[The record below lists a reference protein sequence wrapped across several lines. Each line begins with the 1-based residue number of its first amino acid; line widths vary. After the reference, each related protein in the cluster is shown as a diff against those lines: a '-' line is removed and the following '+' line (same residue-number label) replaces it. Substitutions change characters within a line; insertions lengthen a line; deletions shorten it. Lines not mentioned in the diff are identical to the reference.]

1 MTNKYENTCFLEF
14 RYGVQTVPTTWIG
27 LEKWIQEVWR
37 EKDYMLNNVYNDGK
51 KFPALNFR
59 QHKPQ
64 LIFSLQYLSLVAFGS
79 FIYWSLQNLFFT
91 SLSPT
96 TIFLWLWILVS
107 TIFMVFISQYT
118 PGLQEIEILLEKR
131 QLLKTIWS
139 YARTGGKHIDL
150 KPSGPSKN
158 IDKKD

>member
-1 MTNKYENTCFLEF
+1 
-14 RYGVQTVPTTWIG
+14 
-27 LEKWIQEVWR
+27 
-37 EKDYMLNNVYNDGK
+37 MLNNVYNDGK

-79 FIYWSLQNLFFT
+79 FIYWSLQTLFFA
-91 SLSPT
+91 SMSPM
-96 TIFLWLWILVS
+96 TIFLWLWILVT

-139 YARTGGKHIDL
+139 YARSGGKHLDL
-150 KPSGPSKN
+150 KQSGPSKD